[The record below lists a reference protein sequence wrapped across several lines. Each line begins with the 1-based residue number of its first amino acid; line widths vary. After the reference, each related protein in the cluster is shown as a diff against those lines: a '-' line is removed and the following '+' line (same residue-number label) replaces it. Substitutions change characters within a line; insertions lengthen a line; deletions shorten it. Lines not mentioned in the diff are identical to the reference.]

1 MAHMIISS
9 MFIEPGGK
17 DCYGH
22 YCQPLYHY
30 KMKCDNCGT
39 EFETFNYRKKYCC
52 ENCTNQAGI
61 KNRKEKK
68 SQARKRKC
76 QVCGELFIPPRNDA
90 KFCSDKCKQSAY
102 RERKKESKPFLLE
115 FYRLSPELCPDE
127 TGKTGFFN
135 SSLYKNGIGFER
147 LIEEWKESSEINNNV
162 DIKLYQNGENSSKQS
177 LYKEYNR
184 QKLTKYK
191 LETRR
196 DLEYPFLVLLEND
209 KIVYIRELDPH
220 DGLTRNLAFT
230 IICES
235 IEYRD
240 KAKKFGLL
248 GVEYSEALDQF
259 ARWKEE
265 KEKAEKKKASIEK
278 AKVTR
283 EANILKK
290 QMI

>member
-1 MAHMIISS
+1 L
-9 MFIEPGGK
+9 E
-17 DCYGH
+17 
-22 YCQPLYHY
+22 
-30 KMKCDNCGT
+30 
-39 EFETFNYRKKYCC
+39 
-52 ENCTNQAGI
+52 
-61 KNRKEKK
+61 
-68 SQARKRKC
+68 
-76 QVCGELFIPPRNDA
+76 
-90 KFCSDKCKQSAY
+90 QSH
-102 RERKKESKPFLLE
+102 KL
-115 FYRLSPELCPDE
+115 
-127 TGKTGFFN
+127 KTR
-135 SSLYKNGIGFER
+135 I
-147 LIEEWKESSEINNNV
+147 
-162 DIKLYQNGENSSKQS
+162 
-177 LYKEYNR
+177 
-184 QKLTKYK
+184 
-191 LETRR
+191 